1 MDFDRPFTFLGIF
14 FILIAIALVL
24 IPLLARYIPEIDFD
38 RIPWFLLYVYRNDGF
53 VFVTSPL
60 LIIIGIAFFAW
71 SFFHR

>member
-1 MDFDRPFTFLGIF
+1 MDPEIPFISLGIL
-14 FILIAIALVL
+14 FILIGIAFVL
-24 IPLLARYIPEIDFD
+24 IPLLAKFIPEVDLAK
-38 RIPWFLLYVYRNDGF
+38 IPWFLLYVYRSDGF